1 LAALTAVSIYYHG
14 VTNDLSTQLAT
25 DEQAI
30 HQPQHTVDMNQEVI
44 ERFNSSVTNQGILKD
59 FPDWEEDLE

>member
-14 VTNDLSTQLAT
+14 VMNDLSTQLAT

-30 HQPQHTVDMNQEVI
+30 HQLQHTVDMNQEVI
-44 ERFNSSVTNQGILKD
+44 ERFNSSVTNQDILKD
-59 FPDWEEDLE
+59 FPD